1 MQVRIGHPKLAAA
14 TLWRAARASGL
25 GWATWR
31 RPGESTVWFLIG
43 QVQTARG
50 PISRGDAGYVI
61 HPFDGDAAFRIQAD
75 GLFRSEDGGA
85 SFETV
90 RAIDLPDGPELTL
103 PEIGGAYERA
113 DDFTEAVQHAQRWM
127 AEGLLQKVV
136 LSRRLVRPL
145 PDVAPETVWARLQNL
160 YPHAFVSAAY
170 LPDYGLW
177 LGATPELLG
186 KWDGRHFSTMA
197 LAGTRPLPASGRAE
211 DTAWSP
217 KEIEEQAFVTR
228 YIIDQFKRIRL
239 REYHEDGPRAVAA
252 GPVVHLRTD
261 FVVDAMATD
270 RPDLMETMV
279 DLLHPT
285 SAVCGAPLLTAR
297 DFIRQ
302 YEAHDRAL
310 YAGYWGPVGIEGV
323 SDLYVNLR
331 CMRWGPK
338 TLDLFVGAGITSSS
352 QADQEWQETETKA
365 QTLLRVLQ

>member
-1 MQVRIGHPKLAAA
+1 
-14 TLWRAARASGL
+14 
-25 GWATWR
+25 
-31 RPGESTVWFLIG
+31 
-43 QVQTARG
+43 
-50 PISRGDAGYVI
+50 
-61 HPFDGDAAFRIQAD
+61 
-75 GLFRSEDGGA
+75 
-85 SFETV
+85 
-90 RAIDLPDGPELTL
+90 
-103 PEIGGAYERA
+103 
-113 DDFTEAVQHAQRWM
+113 
-127 AEGLLQKVV
+127 
-136 LSRRLVRPL
+136 
-145 PDVAPETVWARLQNL
+145 
-160 YPHAFVSAAY
+160 
-170 LPDYGLW
+170 
-177 LGATPELLG
+177 
-186 KWDGRHFSTMA
+186 
-197 LAGTRPLPASGRAE
+197 
-211 DTAWSP
+211 
-217 KEIEEQAFVTR
+217 
-228 YIIDQFKRIRL
+228 KRIRL
-239 REYHEDGPRAVAA
+239 REYLEDGPRAVAA

-338 TLDLFVGAGITSSS
+338 TLDLFVGAGVTSSS